1 MRKKIK
7 VYLLICL
14 LLFITGT
21 TGCSNS
27 DNNDITAFFPTT
39 VGSNWYFAGSG
50 NEFAEFN
57 QSVSY
62 KLDNQ
67 VQFDIVNPGTSAKAI
82 YTISKDTITRIF
94 LEHESYEDENL
105 LEMGFEANDNTIILK
120 TPLKEGTAWEFP
132 GGTREI
138 VEVNAN
144 IITPAGNFTDCIK
157 IKCQYDDSESINY
170 EYYQRNVGLVKK
182 EFIDNEFKVTSS
194 LKEYTIK

>member
-1 MRKKIK
+1 MRKNIKI
-7 VYLLICL
+7 YLLTFL
-14 LLFITGT
+14 LLFTTGT
-21 TGCSNS
+21 IGCSNS
-27 DNNDITAFFPTT
+27 DNNEIRAFFPIT
-39 VGSNWYFAGSG
+39 VGSNWHFEGSG

-57 QSVSY
+57 QFVSY
-62 KLDNQ
+62 RLDDK
-67 VQFDIVNPGTSAKAI
+67 VQFNIVNPGTSSKAI
-82 YTISKDTITRIF
+82 YTISEDAITRIL

-105 LEMGFEANDNTIILK
+105 LEIGFEANDNTIILR
-120 TPLKEGTAWEFP
+120 TPLKEGTTWEVP

-138 VEVNAN
+138 VAVNAN

-157 IKCQYDDSESINY
+157 IKCLYDDSESINY